1 MTAALF
7 RLRLLIDRLS
17 MRERV
22 LVLLTLVMVLSL
34 LSYAFLWYSGWN
46 DQSPTRTR
54 IEQLQTQT
62 TDNREALLAIERTRN
77 SPQLQAL
84 DNQNERL
91 RRDIQE
97 LNDRISGITDVLI
110 PPDTMATLLRE
121 LLGNSDLTLV
131 RFTALP
137 ALPVAENDST
147 DPSLYRHRLDIEL
160 TGSFDAL
167 TRYLDTIETL
177 PWRLFWDE
185 LSVETTRYPTLRI
198 RLKVHT
204 LSDQEDWLNV

>member
-22 LVLLTLVMVLSL
+22 LALLSLVVVLSMF
-34 LSYAFLWYSGWN
+34 SYAFLWQIGWD
-46 DQSPTRTR
+46 DQSQTQAQ

-62 TDNREALLAIERTRN
+62 MDNREALLAIEQTRN

-84 DNQNERL
+84 GKQNDRL
-91 RRDIQE
+91 RQDIE
-97 LNDRISGITDVLI
+97 ALDDRISAITDDLI
-110 PPDTMATLLRE
+110 PPETMATLLRE

-137 ALPVAENDST
+137 ALPATENDEAAAT
-147 DPSLYRHRLDIEL
+147 LYQHRLDIEL
-160 TGSFDAL
+160 TGNFDAL
-167 TRYLDTIETL
+167 ARYLETIETL
-177 PWRLFWDE
+177 PWQLFWDE
-185 LSVETTRYPTLRI
+185 LSVETTEYPTLRI
-198 RLKVHT
+198 QLKVHT
-204 LSDQEDWLNV
+204 LSDQEEWLNV

>member
-1 MTAALF
+1 MTATLF

-17 MRERV
+17 IRERV
-22 LVLLTLVMVLSL
+22 LALLSLVTVSIL
-34 LSYAFLWYSGWN
+34 LSYSVLWYFGWD
-46 DQSPTRTR
+46 DQSQTQNR

-62 TDNREALLAIERTRN
+62 TDNRNALLAIEQARN

-84 DNQNERL
+84 SNQNERL

-97 LNDRISGITDVLI
+97 LNDQISGITDILI

-131 RFTALP
+131 RFAALP
-137 ALPVAENDST
+137 SQPVAENDSA
-147 DPSLYRHRLDIEL
+147 DASLYRHRLDIEL
-160 TGSFDAL
+160 TGSFEAL
-167 TRYLDTIETL
+167 TRYLETIETL

-185 LSVETTRYPTLRI
+185 LSVETTQYPTLRI